1 MSNTE
6 GASSMI
12 AEIKSEWMGTW
23 VEILKILHSLDYNGF
38 NEDLNAREYINLDK
52 TQIMVV
58 LADNNGMTHNIET
71 KKAGTLRELSED
83 DQYDK
88 IIVVAESQTKSAHN
102 ILRYNDKVET
112 ITSDVHVPIF
122 STEILSVIN
131 KKYDKI
137 CSEMSGNALVKAENI
152 WKNAKFHARMEWKD
166 QLITDFTQ
174 LIKLQSEPHN
184 GFIDVSDNS

>member
-1 MSNTE
+1 
-6 GASSMI
+6 MI

-58 LADNNGMTHNIET
+58 LADKNGRTHNIET

-88 IIVVAESQTKSAHN
+88 IIVVAESQTKSADI

-112 ITSDVHVPIF
+112 ITSDARARVPIF

-137 CSEMSGNALVKAENI
+137 SSEMSGNALVKAENI

-174 LIKLQSEPHN
+174 LIKLQSERAR
-184 GFIDVSDNS
+184 S

>member
-6 GASSMI
+6 GAPSMN

-23 VEILKILHSLDYNGF
+23 VEILKILHSLDYYGF

-58 LADNNGMTHNIET
+58 LADKNGMTHNIET
-71 KKAGTLRELSED
+71 KKAETLRELSED

-88 IIVVAESQTKSAHN
+88 IIVVAESQTKSADT

-137 CSEMSGNALVKAENI
+137 SSEMSGNALVKAENI

-166 QLITDFTQ
+166 QLITDFAQ
-174 LIKLQSEPHN
+174 LIKLQS
-184 GFIDVSDNS
+184 